1 MTFLGSFWKSLTTI
15 FFQDIEDLT
24 TELERKMKEVSD
36 KTLDSVR
43 KLSRPDIEKHN
54 KHKDLIKTLL
64 ENLKSKLVSEKR
76 KANSAIE
83 KRALIAESLENAK
96 EFQKRFEE
104 NLKFDSLPLEV
115 SSLETILAKFH
126 SLQDELK
133 HHEENQ
139 REKFQQAKKFLDQNR
154 EPYDD
159 EISLANEVF
168 EDYHSCSQALVNQI
182 KGAELALKQRKEL
195 TATLDAIENWLG
207 STKEFMKGVDLG
219 DACKSEKLVEKLEV
233 TLFFYFNLWT
243 TAVPGSLYVVFYLMK
258 KGNGPYFSVID
269 IKLYANNWA
278 GHPREP
284 KSGSGLS

>member
-233 TLFFYFNLWT
+233 TLFFYFNL
-243 TAVPGSLYVVFYLMK
+243 
-258 KGNGPYFSVID
+258 
-269 IKLYANNWA
+269 
-278 GHPREP
+278 
-284 KSGSGLS
+284 